1 MCIQKKLVKP
11 TFMLATVL
19 LLANCSGLKA
29 NEPEGL
35 NADEPPSMAETTPD
49 PSNPASTDAAPP
61 GDPVANANSVST
73 STAPESALE
82 PTPSETPRKQHRK
95 IVRHASKENRHP
107 RKVSSADP
115 VNAAEEAPVAEA
127 PVQQPE
133 TIPAQQAQMATDPNP
148 VATAAPTVAPI
159 AEPAVPIATESTQTK
174 SNDNFKYAAIGLI
187 VVLAGYLV
195 YRKKKQA

>member
-11 TFMLATVL
+11 TLMLATVL

-35 NADEPPSMAETTPD
+35 NADEPPSLAEITPD
-49 PSNPASTDAAPP
+49 PSNPASTDVAPP
-61 GDPVANANSVST
+61 GDPVANANPVSA
-73 STAPESALE
+73 STAPESAPE

-95 IVRHASKENRHP
+95 IVRHASKKNRHP

-115 VNAAEEAPVAEA
+115 VTTAEEAPVAEA

-148 VATAAPTVAPI
+148 VATAAPTAVQAAPT
-159 AEPAVPIATESTQTK
+159 AAPTAVESTETK
-174 SNDNFKYAAIGLI
+174 PNDTLKYAAIGLI